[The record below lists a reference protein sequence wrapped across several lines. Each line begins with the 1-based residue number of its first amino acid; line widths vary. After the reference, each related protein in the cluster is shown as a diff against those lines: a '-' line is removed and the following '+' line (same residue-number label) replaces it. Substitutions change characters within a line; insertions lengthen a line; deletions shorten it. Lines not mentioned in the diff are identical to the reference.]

1 MEVTLVKRSFLIG
14 CIVFLLAIPVVAG
27 ETVEV
32 LQPNTTA
39 YSASEVATLTQAIQT
54 LEGKL
59 TNWGLGSR
67 RYFASNEWQSRDFA
81 RYTAGTLAEMGY
93 VTRLVSAAGWPDGV
107 HTWVL
112 VGIPLGGKTAWVPV
126 EASPAAGHTQQTLG
140 YVPKSTDS
148 AGKIWFLGS
157 YVAFTDVA
165 ELPPNQPPVAKLRAP
180 TSVSLTRGGVRFLA
194 IESYDPDGQIVLYQW
209 DFGDGETW
217 VSDAAVANHAFAAT
231 GTYTVSLTVIDSG
244 GKRGTTTRALVV
256 AHAEAREPTP
266 SSSGGGCGCGK

>member
-1 MEVTLVKRSFLIG
+1 MKRSFLIG
-14 CIVFLLAIPVVAG
+14 CIVLLLATPVFAG
-27 ETVEV
+27 EKVQV

-59 TNWGLGSR
+59 NDWRLGSR

-93 VTRLVSAAGWPDGV
+93 ETRLVSAAGWPDGV

-140 YVPKSTDS
+140 YVPKSTDG
-148 AGKIWFLGS
+148 AGKLWFLGS

-165 ELPPNQPPVAKLRAP
+165 ELPPNQPPVAKIRAP
-180 TSVSLTRGGVRFLA
+180 TSASASQGSVRFLA

-209 DFGDGETW
+209 NFGDGETW
-217 VSDAAVANHAFAAT
+217 VSDSAVAEHSFKTA
-231 GTYTVSLTVIDSG
+231 GTYTVSLAVIDSG
-244 GKRGTTTRALVV
+244 GKRAAASATLLVRD
-256 AHAEAREPTP
+256 AELKEPTTVSP
-266 SSSGGGCGCGK
+266 GGGCGCGK